1 MLSDPSSTPSLSC
14 VAVGGEALPHNMMQ
28 LWTRSSCR
36 LLVTYGVTEATVYQ
50 TIHNVSAAAAHDAL
64 SSGSP
69 ALIGR
74 ALPGVGVAIVGADD
88 APVAKGQPGQI
99 VLFGPQLAFGYVG
112 QHGAGASGGF
122 RSLDLGARGNVPA
135 YFTGDGGT
143 MLLDEQLVFHGRSV
157 VRMFGFVAAS
167 DFICARALEHPV
179 NRSVQERL
187 SSQSARP
194 PCGAGRSRSR
204 GQPEQLGVPLL
215 RRVRGTHP
223 CCLHHAERE
232 REGLFVCCAG
242 FLKCHCSIPIPIAP

>member
-1 MLSDPSSTPSLSC
+1 MLADPSSTPSLSC
-14 VAVGGEALPHNMMQ
+14 VAVGGEALPYNVMQ
-28 LWTRSSCR
+28 LWTGSRCR
-36 LLVTYGVTEATVYQ
+36 LLVTYGVTEVTVYQ
-50 TIHNVSAAAAHDAL
+50 TIHNVSAAAAHAAL
-64 SSGSP
+64 SSSSP

-88 APVAKGQPGQI
+88 SPVPKGQPGQI

-157 VRMFGFVAAS
+157 VRMFDFVAAS

-179 NRSVQERL
+179 SEPLRAGATLKSKCAATVWSWEKSKQG
-187 SSQSARP
+187 SARAAWCP
-194 PCGAGRSRSR
+194 TAAPCARD
-204 GQPEQLGVPLL
+204 PPLL
-215 RRVRGTHP
+215 PSSR
-223 CCLHHAERE
+223 
-232 REGLFVCCAG
+232 
-242 FLKCHCSIPIPIAP
+242 